1 MIITKS
7 NLSDWLSKSAEDS
20 MLLSMVEIVEELVV
34 LQPDGL

>member
-7 NLSDWLSKSAEDS
+7 NLSDWLSKSSEDS